1 MVSNVKFKIID
12 YNKSTQLE
20 NALVDIVVQQLI
32 REEEKNLDYIG
43 KEDETC

>member
-1 MVSNVKFKIID
+1 MVSDIKFKIID

-32 REEEKNLDYIG
+32 RKEESLDYIR
-43 KEDETC
+43 EENETC